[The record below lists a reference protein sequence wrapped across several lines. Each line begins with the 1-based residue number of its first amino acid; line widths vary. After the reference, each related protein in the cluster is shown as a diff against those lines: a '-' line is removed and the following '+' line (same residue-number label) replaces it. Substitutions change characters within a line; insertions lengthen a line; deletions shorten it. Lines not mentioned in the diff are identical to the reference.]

1 LIVHEAGVVSLSTV
15 FDEFFLEDMETPPQ
29 MRKYMQN
36 GEEEHKAEREGAMK
50 RTVRTEVTK
59 NLYMCLRSPSN
70 LQNEGRSL
78 DSR

>member
-1 LIVHEAGVVSLSTV
+1 LIVYEARVVSLSTV

-50 RTVRTEVTK
+50 RTVRT
-59 NLYMCLRSPSN
+59 
-70 LQNEGRSL
+70 
-78 DSR
+78 